1 MISPRMI
8 VSSDV
13 INLLLKLIKLQ
24 LLHYDRPIRE
34 KCDISSFVSEVNVES
49 VTGNR
54 YPSPSKR

>member
-24 LLHYDRPIRE
+24 FLHYDRPIRG
-34 KCDISSFVSEVNVES
+34 KCDVGSFVSEVNVES

-54 YPSPSKR
+54 YPSPFKR